1 MQRARVRRRRAS
13 QGEQGAASTRRA
25 ADPRA
30 SMSGPPRG
38 YPYGYAPP
46 GYYAAPPGYVL
57 APPPAYAP
65 PPPRVVVR
73 QTADRTN
80 VVHVPPPRPS
90 GDPMRAKLEGNS
102 GRAFFWTQDEEQNL
116 RALVGALGTSQWA
129 TVAERL
135 GTKRSAAAVEQRW
148 REHHARLQGSRPPA
162 PRVIVR
168 GATSTP
174 ARWSAGEDQLL
185 KQLVNENGIGKWELI
200 SRRLGTN
207 RHPQDVERR
216 WRESFSAAQPVRRRK
231 QSGTSVP
238 QVDGVLQAGLDVA
251 RGDFDVAK
259 PTRGTDTDANKL
271 AHVLIRLDGALTNL
285 AKDGH
290 ALLVRRE
297 EANKK
302 KLECIRKLEEAA
314 QCQKA
319 ELILAQSRVNE
330 EGGQAVLDAVDAH
343 WARVYRSHD
352 RRLQA
357 ARADLA
363 RVEDALVDAMGK
375 MEGGGKVGSK
385 AVLLLPK
392 PAPAPRSQPAAKRA
406 RSDDVVFLGS
416 RAAAV

>member
-1 MQRARVRRRRAS
+1 
-13 QGEQGAASTRRA
+13 
-25 ADPRA
+25 
-30 SMSGPPRG
+30 MSGPPRG

-90 GDPMRAKLEGNS
+90 GDPMRAQLEKGGT

-174 ARWSAGEDQLL
+174 ARWSAGEDALL
-185 KQLVNENGIGKWELI
+185 KQLVNENGVGKWELI

-216 WRESFSAAQPVRRRK
+216 WRESFSVAPRSAPRRK

-271 AHVLIRLDGALTNL
+271 AHVLIRLEDALTNL
-285 AKDGH
+285 AKDSH

-297 EANKK
+297 EAVKK
-302 KLECIRKLEEAA
+302 KVDCIKRLEEAA

-330 EGGQAVLDAVDAH
+330 PGGQEVLDAVDAH
-343 WARVYRSHD
+343 WARVYRSHA
-352 RRLQA
+352 RRLEA

-363 RVEDALVDAMGK
+363 RVVDALVDALGK

-392 PAPAPRSQPAAKRA
+392 PAPAPRGQPPAKRA